1 MFRFR
6 KETKKGELKGYAQW
20 LKDKAGIHT
29 QDALNVSMR
38 ARFKPYLDVI
48 IRRHGL
54 LMVVRE
60 VAESGHAMMIQDR
73 EVLLDVEFE
82 SFLDLS
88 EESWTIINR
97 HLEDSLIQAMK
108 EAYITG
114 PFA

>member
-20 LKDKAGIHT
+20 LTDKAGIHT
-29 QDALNVSMR
+29 DDALNVSMR
-38 ARFKPYLDVI
+38 ARFTPYLNVI

-54 LMVVRE
+54 LMIVRE
-60 VAESGHAMMIQDR
+60 VAESGHAMMTQDR
-73 EVLLDVEFE
+73 EVLLDVEFD
-82 SFLDLS
+82 SFSELL

-97 HLEDSLIQAMK
+97 HLEDSLIQSMK

-114 PFA
+114 PFS